1 MRKSGR
7 KAEDLTGFVGPY
19 FTVLRRYGT
28 YRSPKGRTAVLWLC
42 RCGCGVEFAAH
53 AYAITSGYRKSCGC
67 LREMTFQEKEMRIRD
82 FAGKSDEGHAAE
94 SGKQPH

>member
-1 MRKSGR
+1 MEAKRKAGR

-28 YRSPKGRTAVLWLC
+28 YRSPKGTKTAVLWLC

-53 AYAITSGYRKSCGC
+53 AYAIKSGYRKSCGC
-67 LREMTFQEKEMRIRD
+67 LRTIPFEEKEMRIRD
-82 FAGKSDEGHAAE
+82 FAGKMQGRA
-94 SGKQPH
+94 SGTG